1 MSIRTSITI
10 QLNRLALLFAKS
22 CRQSLQRKKAEAGKQ
37 FIRIHEDR
45 RAELR
50 LADEYREARIKAAN
64 KQAEYDR
71 QNASKRAATRE
82 IALASKT
89 SNVEADLYELEK
101 NCRLS

>member
-1 MSIRTSITI
+1 MSIRTSIAI
-10 QLNRLALLFAKS
+10 RLNRIAVLFAKS

-37 FIRIHEDR
+37 FTRIHEDR
-45 RAELR
+45 RTELR
-50 LADEYREARIKAAN
+50 LADEHREELIKAAN
-64 KQAEYDR
+64 KQAELDK

-82 IALASKT
+82 ISLASKT